1 MKGGPVKA
9 QALRFARL
17 FLLAL
22 ASQAVLLDFE
32 HLTRSAVV
40 AATVA
45 AVETAF
51 RQIRPV
57 QSVPKGNNSVV
68 Q

>member
-1 MKGGPVKA
+1 MKA
-9 QALRFARL
+9 QVLRFARL